1 MQQIIINKFNLSL
14 FKSLVFES
22 LETHNN
28 LMLEIDRD
36 LIKSLSLSGTTSL
49 MKICYSKFSDFDLDY
64 NADRYEDMELF
75 NLFVLKGDN
84 FKKYLELYSELSNVE
99 LKFNLIDSQIN
110 AGKKIATYISIKG
123 QTTNGTALDV
133 TFNLTT
139 EELMINSIE
148 DYSSVISL
156 LKVDINVDTEF
167 GIDKNKYAEAK
178 DINKKLHGTISN
190 NSNFLEFIV
199 DNSLMKIKDKVF
211 DLEFNDCVVKYVDPN
226 PSIEFKILKS
236 DFNIL
241 GKHNWQ
247 IFTNNSSD
255 KIVLLTKINSIEV
268 DKSTEIIVGCIITKT
283 NSATSFSNDV
293 DEDDDDD
300 FGIDITDYD
309 NI

>member
-1 MQQIIINKFNLSL
+1 MQQIIIQKFNLGL
-14 FKSLVFES
+14 FKSLIFES

-49 MKICYSKFSDFDLDY
+49 MKICYSKFSDFDLEY
-64 NADRYEDMELF
+64 NTDKYNDMEMF

-84 FKKYLELYSELSNVE
+84 FKKYLELYNELSNVE
-99 LKFNLIDSQIN
+99 LKFNLIDSQITS
-110 AGKKIATYISIKG
+110 GKKIATHISIKG
-123 QTTNGTALDV
+123 QTTNGTSLDV

-139 EELMINSIE
+139 EELMTNSVE

-156 LKVDINVDTEF
+156 LKVDTNTETQF
-167 GIDKNKYAEAK
+167 ILDKSKYAETK

-190 NSNFLEFIV
+190 NSNFLEFSI
-199 DNSLMKIKDKVF
+199 NSTLIKIKDKVF
-211 DLEFNDCVVKYVDPN
+211 DLEFNDCVSKYVDTN
-226 PSIEFKILKS
+226 PSIDFKILKS

-247 IFTNNSSD
+247 VFTNNDND
-255 KIVLLTKINSIEV
+255 KVVLLTKINSIEV
-268 DKSTEIIVGCIITKT
+268 ENSTEIIVGCIITKT
-283 NSATSFSNDV
+283 NSATAFTNDP
-293 DEDDDDD
+293 EADDDDD
-300 FGIDITDYD
+300 FGINLSDYD